1 MRENN
6 KLQSIFEIYSSKNT
20 AEKQKG
26 KQLGGI
32 ICNAHNGQRT
42 G

>member
-6 KLQSIFEIYSSKNT
+6 KLHSIFEIYSSKNT
-20 AEKQKG
+20 AEKQNG
-26 KQLGGI
+26 KQLVGI
-32 ICNAHNGQRT
+32 MCNAHKGHRT